1 MATRRRGQ
9 KDVVD
14 AALGILDEVG
24 LDALTLREV
33 ARRLDAHLNTVS
45 FQVKTKAR
53 LLELMADTIMGTL
66 TLEDL
71 PADPLERVEEIFR
84 RYRRALLS
92 YRDGARLV
100 AGTNVV
106 EQNTLRVGDAIV
118 EALLDADVEPG
129 VAASTFWGMHYFLLG
144 LVEEEQS
151 DDVAARAEF
160 VGRMS
165 AEQYPALVRVQD
177 ELMSTSFE
185 ERFDFGIDAFI
196 RNAQG
201 TP

>member
-53 LLELMADTIMGTL
+53 LLELMADKVMGTL

-92 YRDGARLV
+92 HRDGARLV

-106 EQNTLRVGDAIV
+106 EQNTLRVGNAIV

-151 DDVAARAEF
+151 DDAAARADF

-165 AEQYPALVRVQD
+165 AEQYPALFRVQD
-177 ELMSTSFE
+177 ELVSTSFE
-185 ERFDFGIDAFI
+185 ERFDFGIEAFI
-196 RNAQG
+196 RNAQR